1 MSPVSGRRARGAV
14 PALAVAL
21 SLGLTGCGA
30 GLKAQTYQER
40 TVADATNDAVGALA
54 LRNVFIQPPRGEEA
68 VYSVGDDAR
77 VVLTVVNEGTE
88 GDRLVN
94 ATTDAA
100 SSVAVAAPNGQA
112 GNLSVGPLATTNG
125 YSLVLRGLTR
135 DLRPGEYVNLSLTFQ
150 VNGTQEMLVPV
161 ALTGTPGPKREG
173 YHVVETDSEGNP
185 LPEEGEGEEENAEEG
200 ASDRPELDT
209 DGGDAPS
216 GDAVI
221 DEGSEPVG
229 DNNGGQSG
237 ATPPPEG

>member
-1 MSPVSGRRARGAV
+1 V
-14 PALAVAL
+14 PALAVAV

-40 TVADATNDAVGALA
+40 TVADATNEAVGALA
-54 LRNVFIQPPRGEEA
+54 LRNVFIQPPRTSEG
-68 VYSVGDDAR
+68 VYSVGQDAR
-77 VVLTVVNEGTE
+77 VVLTLVNEGTE

-100 SSVAVAAPNGQA
+100 SSVAVAAPDGQA
-112 GNLSVGPLATTNG
+112 GQLSVGPLSTTND

-135 DLRPGEYVNLSLTFQ
+135 DLRPGEFVNLSLTFQ
-150 VNGTQEMLVPV
+150 ANGTQELLVPV

-185 LPEEGEGEEENAEEG
+185 LPEREESHSEQEG

-229 DNNGGQSG
+229 DNNGGASG